1 MSVSLEFNSVAY
13 RIGQKTLVSDIS
25 LTFPA
30 GTVTA
35 VIGPNGSG
43 KSTFLKLASRLLTP
57 SQGNIQLGGK
67 PLKPFS
73 QRELS
78 RQLALLPQSAP
89 RPLGMLVEDLVACG
103 RHPHRSVLGRMTQ
116 HDQEMI
122 EWALQLVDL
131 ADRRKERVD
140 VLSGGEMQRV
150 WLAMILAQDTPMI
163 LLDEPTSYLDLSHQ
177 FELLELV
184 SDINRQ
190 LNKTIVWILH
200 DINQALQFS
209 HNVLLMQKGRPAF
222 FGNPEQLLELT
233 LLDEVFQLHTTQ
245 VDLPDGNTYL
255 HCRSRDPHNNQHL
268 SGRKKPSREIVKC
281 D

>member
-1 MSVSLEFNSVAY
+1 MSVSLEFDSVAY

-30 GTVTA
+30 GSVTA

-43 KSTFLKLASRLLTP
+43 KSTFLKLASRLLAP
-57 SQGNIQLGGK
+57 SEGNIRLGGK
-67 PLKPFS
+67 PLKHFR

-78 RQLALLPQSAP
+78 QQLALLPQSAP
-89 RPLGMLVEDLVACG
+89 RPLGMLIEDLVACG

-122 EWALQLVDL
+122 EWALQLVSL

-184 SDINRQ
+184 QDINHQ
-190 LNKTIVWILH
+190 LNKSIVWILH

-209 HNVLLMQKGRPAF
+209 HQILLMRQGAPAF
-222 FGNPEQLLELT
+222 FGNPEHLLELPILNDT
-233 LLDEVFQLHTTQ
+233 FQLQTTR
-245 VDLPDGNTYL
+245 VELPDGNTYL
-255 HCRSRDPHNNQHL
+255 HCRSRTSRRQHQL
-268 SGRKKPSREIVKC
+268 NHCRKPSLEEVNC

>member
-1 MSVSLEFNSVAY
+1 MSVSLEFDSVAY
-13 RIGQKTLVSDIS
+13 RIGQKTLVSDLS

-30 GTVTA
+30 GSISA

-43 KSTFLKLASRLLTP
+43 KSTFLKLASRLLSP
-57 SQGNIQLGGK
+57 SQGNIQLGEK
-67 PLKPFS
+67 PLKHYR

-89 RPLGMLVEDLVACG
+89 RPLGMLIEDLVACG
-103 RHPHRSVLGRMTQ
+103 RHPHRSVLGRLSQ

-122 EWALQLVDL
+122 DWALQLVDL

-150 WLAMILAQDTPMI
+150 WLAMILAQDTPII

-184 SDINRQ
+184 QDINRQ
-190 LNKTIVWILH
+190 LNKSIVWILH

-209 HNVLLMQKGRPAF
+209 HQILLMKKGSPAF
-222 FGNPEQLLELT
+222 FGTPEQLLELP
-233 LLDEVFQLHTTQ
+233 LLDETFQLHTTR
-245 VDLPDGNTYL
+245 VELPDGNTYL
-255 HCRSRDPHNNQHL
+255 HCRSNNYRPRQVSN
-268 SGRKKPSREIVKC
+268 SGKPSLEKVRC